1 MKTFTLKEYEENE
14 NSNYHTENVYQLVLS
29 FGTTE
34 ELIEITNIK
43 ERHEQSQF
51 GISSK
56 DMARRIELSD
66 KYYSLLA
73 WQTANCKVYLIYN

>member
-29 FGTTE
+29 FGTPE

-43 ERHEQSQF
+43 ERHEHLHAQF

-56 DMARRIELSD
+56 DMARRSELSE
-66 KYYSLLA
+66 KYYSLL
-73 WQTANCKVYLIYN
+73 T